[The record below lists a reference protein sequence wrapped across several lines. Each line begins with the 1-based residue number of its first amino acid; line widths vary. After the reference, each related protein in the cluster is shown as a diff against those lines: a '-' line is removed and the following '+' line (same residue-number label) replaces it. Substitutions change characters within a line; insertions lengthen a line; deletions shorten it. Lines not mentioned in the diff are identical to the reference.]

1 VAAHRSYRAPD
12 GRTLTYRELG
22 TGRPV
27 VLLHG
32 FTANGA
38 TWFDAGPAHALAGR
52 GHRVIVPDLRGHGT
66 SAAPHDPAAYP
77 PDVLTDDLL
86 ALREHLALDAGPG
99 GHDLVGYSLGGR
111 VVLRALVRG
120 ARPTRAV
127 VAGQGLR
134 AVTGPLDQ
142 RGLFRGTLDALL
154 AGTPPA
160 LDSPEG
166 ATAAWIRRSRNDPR
180 ALRHVLDATQDPVT
194 SAELAAVPTPVLVLT
209 GADDE
214 HQAPTAP
221 ALAEALPGGRQAEVP
236 GDHLTAM
243 GTPEFHTAVLEFLA
257 HEPDAPSA
265 GP

>member
-1 VAAHRSYRAPD
+1 MVEERTFPGPD
-12 GRTLTYRELG
+12 GGRLTYRELG

-32 FTANGA
+32 FTATGA
-38 TWFDAGPAHALAGR
+38 TWFDAGPAHALAERGR
-52 GHRVIVPDLRGHGT
+52 RVIVPDLRGHGS
-66 SAAPHDPAAYP
+66 SAAPDDPAAYP

-86 ALREHLALDAGPG
+86 TLVRHLGLDEETG
-99 GHDLVGYSLGGR
+99 GYDLAGYSLGGR

-120 ARPTRAV
+120 ARPRRAV

-142 RGLFRGTLDALL
+142 RGLFRRTLDALL
-154 AGTPPA
+154 AGTPPP

-166 ATAAWIRRSRNDPR
+166 GTAAWIRRSGNDPR
-180 ALRHVLDATQDPVT
+180 ALRHVLDTPLPIT
-194 SAELAAVPTPVLVLT
+194 RSELAVVPTPVLVLV

-221 ALAEALPGGRQAEVP
+221 ALADALLHGRHAEVP
-236 GDHLTAM
+236 GDHVSAL
-243 GTPEFHTAVLEFLA
+243 GTPQLHTAVLRFLA
-257 HEPDAPSA
+257 EDPESPTG

>member
-1 VAAHRSYRAPD
+1 MVADRDVRGPD

-32 FTANGA
+32 FTATGA
-38 TWFDAGPAHALAGR
+38 AWFDAGPAHVLADR
-52 GHRVIVPDLRGHGT
+52 GHRVIVPDLRGHGA
-66 SAAPHDPAAYP
+66 SAASHGPGAYP

-86 ALREHLALDAGPG
+86 ALLGHLALDAEPG
-99 GHDLVGYSLGGR
+99 GYDLAGYSIGGR

-142 RGLFRGTLDALL
+142 RGLFRRSLDALL

-180 ALRHVLDATQDPVT
+180 ALRRVLDATQVPVT
-194 SAELAAVPTPVLVLT
+194 RAELAAVPTPVLVLV

-214 HQAPTAP
+214 HQAPTAR
-221 ALAEALPGGRQAEVP
+221 ALADALPRGRHTEVP
-236 GDHLTAM
+236 GDHLTAL
-243 GTPEFHTAVLEFLA
+243 GTPECHTAVLDFLA
-257 HEPDAPSA
+257 HGSGSP
-265 GP
+265 